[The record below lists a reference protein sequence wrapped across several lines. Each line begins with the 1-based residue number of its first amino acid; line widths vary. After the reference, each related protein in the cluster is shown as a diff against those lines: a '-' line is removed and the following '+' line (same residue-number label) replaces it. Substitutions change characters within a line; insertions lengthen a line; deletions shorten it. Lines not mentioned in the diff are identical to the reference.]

1 MEKEEFTTFEGFK
14 GVKILEQEDTVDDTI
29 ELEGEGEIGS
39 GENIPAKVKVV
50 TNEVPVK
57 LEGDE
62 EEEEAPKAIT
72 GGIIKPKTLPED
84 VISLLNERIGDEY
97 KAHFFYRNAA
107 NWCKDANYNKA
118 GKFFEGEAL
127 NELEHSKGLQDYLI
141 KWNTVPTI
149 PSAPTT
155 ESFGSLADIIN
166 KAYELEYTLLMKYST
181 DLPGLLSKHAATF
194 NFIQGYVNIQDEEVS
209 EYSDLL
215 NALELIN
222 VDNKLDV
229 LFFEKKYF

>member
-57 LEGDE
+57 MEDE
-62 EEEEAPKAIT
+62 EETKAIT
-72 GGIIKPKTLPED
+72 GGTLKPKKLPED